1 MKNIYLILCLVFV
14 LNSCKEEKSKTP
26 DKPVE
31 ELSIPEKIANAHGYE
46 NWNQIQSL
54 RFTFNFDRDTVHF
67 ERSWIWDIKNQEV
80 SQITSGDTITYNRS
94 AVDSTIAKVDAG
106 FINDKYW
113 LLAPFNLVWDKSN
126 LTYEHQMDVTAPIS
140 KQPMQ
145 KLTIVYSS
153 EGGYTPGDAYDF
165 FFDDDYKIREWIFR
179 KSNQAEPSTITTW
192 EDYESVGGL
201 LISKMHVK
209 DTGVSSI
216 SFTDVSA
223 N

>member
-1 MKNIYLILCLVFV
+1 
-14 LNSCKEEKSKTP
+14 
-26 DKPVE
+26 
-31 ELSIPEKIANAHGYE
+31 
-46 NWNQIQSL
+46 
-54 RFTFNFDRDTVHF
+54 
-67 ERSWIWDIKNQEV
+67 
-80 SQITSGDTITYNRS
+80 
-94 AVDSTIAKVDAG
+94 
-106 FINDKYW
+106 
-113 LLAPFNLVWDKSN
+113 
-126 LTYEHQMDVTAPIS
+126 
-140 KQPMQ
+140 MQ

-179 KSNQAEPSTITTW
+179 KSNQTEPSTITTW

-209 DTGVSSI
+209 DTGDSSI